1 MILYTFFVS
10 YFYKREFWQKQFYR
24 AVQIMQIFACKG
36 ADITGE
42 MCFFRE
48 DRKNDGNNTQK
59 YRKLFVINAENEKD
73 KEKPLAI
80 YVQ

>member
-1 MILYTFFVS
+1 M
-10 YFYKREFWQKQFYR
+10 
-24 AVQIMQIFACKG
+24 KG

-59 YRKLFVINAENEKD
+59 YRMLFVINAENEKD